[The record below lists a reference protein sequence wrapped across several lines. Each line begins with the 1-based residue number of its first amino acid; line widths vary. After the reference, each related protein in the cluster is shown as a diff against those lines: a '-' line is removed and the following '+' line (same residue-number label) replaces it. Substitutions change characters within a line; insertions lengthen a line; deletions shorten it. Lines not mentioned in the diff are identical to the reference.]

1 MDFGALVSTTFDK
14 VDKDV
19 YPLIECL
26 WFQTQGKNE
35 IQEKKTKK
43 NSLKNS
49 YHCLVFLHKDHK
61 HYWSSHKKHY
71 EPFLIAPTDTDNRKS
86 IQDYFTAT
94 YGLEVSVRPSFGN
107 GKLIPGLGSFNPGIE
122 GTVKLFHA
130 QIQTGTISLP
140 EYSKQIKED
149 WMTKNIEI
157 L

>member
-49 YHCLVFLHKDHK
+49 YHCLVFLHENHK

-71 EPFLIAPTDTDNRKS
+71 EPFLIEPTDRDNRRS
-86 IQDYFTAT
+86 IQDYFSAT
-94 YGLEVSVRPSFGN
+94 YELEVSVRPSFGN
-107 GKLIPGLGSFNPGIE
+107 GQYGDLEVQF
-122 GTVKLFHA
+122 FHA
-130 QIQTGTISLP
+130 QIQTGTISLLK
-140 EYSKQIKED
+140 YSKQEKEE
-149 WMTKNIEI
+149 WSHNNLTTSGE
-157 L
+157 